1 MADKVAQTRR
11 KATQIQPSG
20 PVRISLPASV
30 AYNVDAL
37 QKSIAEIVDRLGCT
51 RCFSGA
57 NCVFQLERDWVV
69 NPKLGFQAVLDP
81 EPDPW
86 RFEQVAGFDPTPTP
100 LRIDR
105 VAGPDPTPWKA
116 SSRAASV
123 SLAAKVAYNLA
134 DIQKV
139 VAEVA
144 GRLGHPQ
151 CFSGFDVGFGLEQQ
165 LVMNEQRRLVG

>member
-1 MADKVAQTRR
+1 
-11 KATQIQPSG
+11 IQRSG

-37 QKSIAEIVDRLGCT
+37 QKSIAEVVDRLGWT

-57 NCVFQLERDWVV
+57 NCVFQLERDWVI
-69 NPKLGFQAVLDP
+69 NEKLEVTAVL
-81 EPDPW
+81 EPDPHPW
-86 RFEQVAGFDPTPTP
+86 QVDRVAGFDPTPTP
-100 LRIDR
+100 LRVDR
-105 VAGPDPTPWKA
+105 VAGPDPTPWRA
-116 SSRAASV
+116 SNRAASV

-144 GRLGHPQ
+144 GR
-151 CFSGFDVGFGLEQQ
+151 
-165 LVMNEQRRLVG
+165 

>member
-1 MADKVAQTRR
+1 MAEKAAQIKS
-11 KATQIQPSG
+11 KAAQIQRSG
-20 PVRISLPASV
+20 PVRISMPASV
-30 AYNVDAL
+30 AYNVNAL

-57 NCVFQLERDWVV
+57 NCVFQLERDWVI
-69 NPKLGFQAVLDP
+69 NDKLEVTAVL
-81 EPDPW
+81 EPDPHPW
-86 RFEQVAGFDPTPTP
+86 
-100 LRIDR
+100 RIDR

-151 CFSGFDVGFGLEQQ
+151 CFSGFDIGFGLEQQ
-165 LVMNEQRRLVG
+165 LVMNQRGSLVG

>member
-1 MADKVAQTRR
+1 MAEKTAQIGR
-11 KATQIQPSG
+11 KAAQIQRSG

-57 NCVFQLERDWVV
+57 NCVFQLERDWVI
-69 NPKLGFQAVLDP
+69 NEKLEIHAVLDP

-86 RFEQVAGFDPTPTP
+86 RF
-100 LRIDR
+100 DR

-116 SSRAASV
+116 SNRAASV

-151 CFSGFDVGFGLEQQ
+151 CFSGFDIGFGLEQQ
-165 LVMNEQRRLVG
+165 LVMNERGRLVG